1 MNATRYHY
9 WATDAQGRE
18 VQGNIDAVDLPS
30 ASALLKSRGLHV
42 RRLRRLRVE
51 GTLLQRALS
60 HPAIARPLG
69 WITGRSTHATSSG
82 LPSSDPP
89 NSDQLNSPD
98 DSFSYTHD
106 PAILGKPIARTDVPP
121 LTWVDPSSL
130 TYVPTERPNLPS
142 IPSQQ
147 INHANTK
154 PLEKPPFDR
163 VEAALAEAGIGFG
176 LTSLRQQVDALL
188 ANFPLDDLAD
198 HERET
203 WFAHRIL
210 AADAD
215 GDTDEAVRR
224 AEVALRHDPG
234 SARVR
239 LVLTRLRLDQ
249 SISDESWQL
258 LDHYN
263 FEPDHL
269 REATHAV
276 HLAWFYND
284 LERASRFL
292 RLAAIGVFNRIR
304 AQQPFGTPRVPGVG
318 TVLWSAVALA
328 VLRDD
333 WVELGEWIEFAERI
347 PGLDDPAIRLFIE
360 GRSQND
366 FTKLLEHNQ
375 SRLSFSDGMESL
387 QSAILRSH
395 EDSSH
400 DAASQRIGAFRVPAH
415 REDLNIVKLIALYD
429 IAHQAQ
435 EHERSQQLAKQ
446 ILDRAPLLLPPEM
459 IAYFNLF
466 APAARLK
473 SHPPD

>member
-9 WATDAQGRE
+9 WAIDAQGQE
-18 VQGNIDAVDLPS
+18 VQGDIDAVDLPS
-30 ASALLKSRGLHV
+30 ARSLLTGRGLIV
-42 RRLRRLRVE
+42 RRLRRSPAA
-51 GTLLQRALS
+51 GSFLQRALA

-69 WITGRSTHATSSG
+69 WITGRPAHSADSHLQPAG
-82 LPSSDPP
+82 PSESDELNP
-89 NSDQLNSPD
+89 QL
-98 DSFSYTHD
+98 DSFSYANTPPD
-106 PAILGKPIARTDVPP
+106 IAKPVARTDVPP
-121 LTWVDPSSL
+121 LTWIDPSAL
-130 TYVPTERPNLPS
+130 MYVPTERPNLPS
-142 IPSQQ
+142 ISARHL
-147 INHANTK
+147 NHADTK

-163 VEAALAEAGIGFG
+163 VEAALSDAGIGFG
-176 LTSLRQQVDALL
+176 LTSVRHQVDGLL
-188 ANFPLDDLAD
+188 ANFPLDDLAE

-224 AEVALRHDPG
+224 AEVALRHNPN

-239 LVLTRLRLDQ
+239 LVLTRLRLEQ
-249 SISDESWQL
+249 AINDESWQL
-258 LDHYN
+258 LDGYSFQH
-263 FEPDHL
+263 DHL

-284 LERASRFL
+284 LDRASQFL
-292 RLAAIGVFNRIR
+292 RIAAHGVFERIH
-304 AQQPFGTPRVPGVG
+304 AQLPVGTPRVPGVG
-318 TVLWSAVALA
+318 TVLWSAVTLA

-333 WVELGEWIEFAERI
+333 WVELAEWIELAERV

-360 GRSQND
+360 GRSKND
-366 FTKLLEHNQ
+366 FSKLLDHNQ

-387 QSAILRSH
+387 QAAILRSH
-395 EDSSH
+395 DDPSP

-415 REDLNIVKLIALYD
+415 REDLNIVKLLALYD
-429 IAHQAQ
+429 IAHQAN
-435 EHERSQQLAKQ
+435 ELERAQQLARQ

-473 SHPPD
+473 SHPAD